1 MTWAIP
7 TQIAAKIRAIV
18 EPIRRRSDGPDF
30 VGAGRFAGRDAAAE
44 RCFDFGL
51 AFALDWPALDWPALE
66 RDVLDEARVEVD
78 REAVLLERLAGEDP
92 RTSTSGSA

>member
-30 VGAGRFAGRDAAAE
+30 VGTGRFAGRDAAAE

-51 AFALDWPALDWPALE
+51 AFALDWPALE
-66 RDVLDEARVEVD
+66 RDELDEARVEVD

>member
-1 MTWAIP
+1 M
-7 TQIAAKIRAIV
+7 RAIV

-30 VGAGRFAGRDAAAE
+30 VGAGRLAGRDAAAE
-44 RCFDFGL
+44 RGFDVGL
-51 AFALDWPALDWPALE
+51 AFALDWPALE